1 MDNEFIHESQDIVI
15 GNDCGRFVVSV
26 KVEVGSNDMV
36 TLPVAVWNYGAIV
49 SALIRSRYSE
59 NEVEAIMRNLLG
71 KKMDAENEFEAL
83 NTWCNQCKTRAAYLM
98 NLGEKEYDLVS
109 EEWQER
115 CKATLEK
122 AKKEKLAAILAY
134 DTSDKVNGFILNG
147 MLIPWS
153 KNDPN
158 SPNVEKR
165 MGLRQNIADKVALG
179 EKNIS
184 IWLKGMSFTMPC
196 AQAEVLM
203 RSIENYAYECFNVTA
218 AHKKAVS
225 ELTTIEEVEAYD
237 YKAGYPKMLE
247 MSVE

>member
-1 MDNEFIHESQDIVI
+1 MNENLVNESQDIEI
-15 GNDCGRFVVSV
+15 TYDCGRFVASV
-26 KVEVGSNDMV
+26 KVGMGSDRMV

-49 SALIRSRYSE
+49 SALIRIRYSE
-59 NEVEAIMRNLLG
+59 SEVEAIMRNLLG

-109 EEWQER
+109 EEWRER

-134 DTSDKVNGFILNG
+134 DTSSDVNGFMLNG
-147 MLIPWS
+147 NKVWLDKGTRVGLMNSIQITRDMGQDTTTLWFDGYKLEVRCDMAIMLLS
-153 KNDPN
+153 
-158 SPNVEKR
+158 SLE
-165 MGLRQNIADKVALG
+165 M
-179 EKNIS
+179 
-184 IWLKGMSFTMPC
+184 
-196 AQAEVLM
+196 
-203 RSIENYAYECFNVTA
+203 YAMECFNVTA

-237 YKAGYPKMLE
+237 YKTGYPKQLDINL
-247 MSVE
+247 

>member
-1 MDNEFIHESQDIVI
+1 MNNEFMNEEQDIVI

-26 KVEVGSNDMV
+26 KVGMGSEDMV

-49 SALIRSRYSE
+49 SALIRSRYSQSQ
-59 NEVEAIMRNLLG
+59 VEAIMRNLLG

-122 AKKEKLAAILAY
+122 AKKEKLASILAY
-134 DTSDKVNGFILNG
+134 DTSSDVNGFMLNG
-147 MLIPWS
+147 NKVWLDKETRVGLMNSTQITRDMGHDTTTLWFDGYKLEVRCDMAIMLLS
-153 KNDPN
+153 
-158 SPNVEKR
+158 SLE
-165 MGLRQNIADKVALG
+165 MYAL
-179 EKNIS
+179 
-184 IWLKGMSFTMPC
+184 
-196 AQAEVLM
+196 
-203 RSIENYAYECFNVTA
+203 ECFNVTA

-237 YKAGYPKMLE
+237 YKTGYPKQLDIKL
-247 MSVE
+247 

>member
-1 MDNEFIHESQDIVI
+1 MDNEFESQDIVI

-26 KVEVGSNDMV
+26 KVGMGSEDMV

-49 SALIRSRYSE
+49 SALIRSRYSQS
-59 NEVEAIMRNLLG
+59 EVEAIMRNLLG

-122 AKKEKLAAILAY
+122 AKKEKLASILAY
-134 DTSDKVNGFILNG
+134 DTSSDVNGFMLNG
-147 MLIPWS
+147 NKVWLDKETRVGLMNSTQITRDLGHDTTTLWFDGYKLEVRCDMAIMLLS
-153 KNDPN
+153 
-158 SPNVEKR
+158 SLE
-165 MGLRQNIADKVALG
+165 MYAL
-179 EKNIS
+179 
-184 IWLKGMSFTMPC
+184 
-196 AQAEVLM
+196 
-203 RSIENYAYECFNVTA
+203 ECFNVTA

-237 YKAGYPKMLE
+237 YKTGYPKQLDIKL
-247 MSVE
+247 

>member
-1 MDNEFIHESQDIVI
+1 MNENLVNESQDIEI
-15 GNDCGRFVVSV
+15 TYDCGRFVASV
-26 KVEVGSNDMV
+26 KVGMGSDRMV

-49 SALIRSRYSE
+49 SALIRIRYSE
-59 NEVEAIMRNLLG
+59 SDVEAIMRNLLG

-122 AKKEKLAAILAY
+122 AKKKKLAAILAY
-134 DTSDKVNGFILNG
+134 DTSSDVNGFMLNG
-147 MLIPWS
+147 NKVWLDKETRVGLMNSTQITRDMGKDTTTLWFDGYKLEVRCDMAIMLLS
-153 KNDPN
+153 
-158 SPNVEKR
+158 SLE
-165 MGLRQNIADKVALG
+165 MYAL
-179 EKNIS
+179 
-184 IWLKGMSFTMPC
+184 
-196 AQAEVLM
+196 
-203 RSIENYAYECFNVTA
+203 ECFNVTA

-237 YKAGYPKMLE
+237 YKTGYPKQLDIKL
-247 MSVE
+247 

>member
-1 MDNEFIHESQDIVI
+1 MDNEFMNESQIVI

-26 KVEVGSNDMV
+26 KVGMGSEDMV

-49 SALIRSRYSE
+49 SALIRSRYSQS
-59 NEVEAIMRNLLG
+59 EVEAIMRNLLG

-122 AKKEKLAAILAY
+122 AKKEKLAAILVY
-134 DTSDKVNGFILNG
+134 DTSSDVNGFMLNG
-147 MLIPWS
+147 NKVWLDKETRVGLMNSTKITRDLGHDTTTLWFDGYKLEVRCDMAIMLLS
-153 KNDPN
+153 
-158 SPNVEKR
+158 SLE
-165 MGLRQNIADKVALG
+165 MYAL
-179 EKNIS
+179 
-184 IWLKGMSFTMPC
+184 
-196 AQAEVLM
+196 
-203 RSIENYAYECFNVTA
+203 ECFNVTA

-237 YKAGYPKMLE
+237 YKTGYPKQLDIKL
-247 MSVE
+247 

>member
-1 MDNEFIHESQDIVI
+1 MDNEFMHESQIVI

-26 KVEVGSNDMV
+26 KVGMGSEDMV

-49 SALIRSRYSE
+49 SALIRYKYSE

-71 KKMDAENEFEAL
+71 KKMDAADEFEAL

-134 DTSDKVNGFILNG
+134 DTSSDVNGFMLNG
-147 MLIPWS
+147 NKVWLDKETRVGLMNSTQITRDLGHDTTTFWFDGYKLEVRCDMAIMLLS
-153 KNDPN
+153 
-158 SPNVEKR
+158 SLE
-165 MGLRQNIADKVALG
+165 MYAL
-179 EKNIS
+179 
-184 IWLKGMSFTMPC
+184 
-196 AQAEVLM
+196 
-203 RSIENYAYECFNVTA
+203 ECFNVTA

-237 YKAGYPKMLE
+237 YKTGYPKQLDIKL
-247 MSVE
+247 

>member
-26 KVEVGSNDMV
+26 KVEVGSEDMV

-49 SALIRSRYSE
+49 SALIRYKYSE

-134 DTSDKVNGFILNG
+134 DTSSDVNGFMLNG
-147 MLIPWS
+147 NKVWLDKETRVGLMNSTQITRDMGQDTTTLWFDGYKLEVRCDMAIMLLS
-153 KNDPN
+153 
-158 SPNVEKR
+158 SLE
-165 MGLRQNIADKVALG
+165 MYAL
-179 EKNIS
+179 
-184 IWLKGMSFTMPC
+184 
-196 AQAEVLM
+196 
-203 RSIENYAYECFNVTA
+203 ECFNVTA

-225 ELTTIEEVEAYD
+225 ELTTIEEVDAYD
-237 YKAGYPKMLE
+237 YKTGYPKQLDIKL
-247 MSVE
+247 

>member
-1 MDNEFIHESQDIVI
+1 MKNETDIIVKNHLGRPEMTIKVGMGSEDFIA
-15 GNDCGRFVVSV
+15 
-26 KVEVGSNDMV
+26 
-36 TLPVAVWNYGAIV
+36 LPTAVWNYGAIV
-49 SALIRSRYSE
+49 SALIRYKYSE

-71 KKMDAENEFEAL
+71 KKMDAADEFEAL

-134 DTSDKVNGFILNG
+134 DTSSDVNGFMLNG
-147 MLIPWS
+147 NKVWLDKETRVGLMNSTQITRDLGHDTTTLWFDGYKLEVRCDMAIMLLS
-153 KNDPN
+153 
-158 SPNVEKR
+158 SLE
-165 MGLRQNIADKVALG
+165 MYAL
-179 EKNIS
+179 
-184 IWLKGMSFTMPC
+184 
-196 AQAEVLM
+196 
-203 RSIENYAYECFNVTA
+203 ECFNVTA

-237 YKAGYPKMLE
+237 YKTGYPKQLDIKL
-247 MSVE
+247 

>member
-1 MDNEFIHESQDIVI
+1 MNENLVNESQDIEI
-15 GNDCGRFVVSV
+15 TYDCGRFVASV
-26 KVEVGSNDMV
+26 KVGMGSENMV

-49 SALIRSRYSE
+49 SALIRSRYSQS
-59 NEVEAIMRNLLG
+59 EVEAIMRNLLG
-71 KKMDAENEFEAL
+71 KKMDAADEFEAL

-134 DTSDKVNGFILNG
+134 DTSSDVNGFMLNG
-147 MLIPWS
+147 NKVWLDKETRVGLMNSTQITRDMGQDTTTLWFDGYKFEVRCDMAIMLLS
-153 KNDPN
+153 ML
-158 SPNVEKR
+158 E
-165 MGLRQNIADKVALG
+165 MYAL
-179 EKNIS
+179 
-184 IWLKGMSFTMPC
+184 
-196 AQAEVLM
+196 
-203 RSIENYAYECFNVTA
+203 ECFNVTA

-237 YKAGYPKMLE
+237 YKTGYPKQLDIKL
-247 MSVE
+247 

>member
-1 MDNEFIHESQDIVI
+1 MDNKFMYESQDIVI

-26 KVEVGSNDMV
+26 KVGMGSEDMV

-49 SALIRSRYSE
+49 SALIRYKYSE

-71 KKMDAENEFEAL
+71 KKMDAADEFEAL
-83 NTWCNQCKTRAAYLM
+83 TEWCNQCKTRAAYLM

-122 AKKEKLAAILAY
+122 AKKEKLASILAY
-134 DTSDKVNGFILNG
+134 DTSSDVNGFMLNG
-147 MLIPWS
+147 NKVWLDKETRVGLMNSTRITRDMGQDTTTLWFDGYKLEVRCDMAIMLLS
-153 KNDPN
+153 
-158 SPNVEKR
+158 SLE
-165 MGLRQNIADKVALG
+165 MYAL
-179 EKNIS
+179 
-184 IWLKGMSFTMPC
+184 
-196 AQAEVLM
+196 
-203 RSIENYAYECFNVTA
+203 ECFNVTA

-237 YKAGYPKMLE
+237 YKTGYPKQLDIKL
-247 MSVE
+247 

>member
-1 MDNEFIHESQDIVI
+1 MDNEFIHEEQDIVI

-26 KVEVGSNDMV
+26 KVGMGSEDMV

-49 SALIRSRYSE
+49 SALIRYKYSE
-59 NEVEAIMRNLLG
+59 SEVEAIMRNLLG
-71 KKMDAENEFEAL
+71 KKMDAADEFEAL
-83 NTWCNQCKTRAAYLM
+83 TEWCNQCKTRAAYLM

-134 DTSDKVNGFILNG
+134 DTSSDVNGFMLNG
-147 MLIPWS
+147 NKVWLDKETRVGLMNSTQITRDLGHDTTTLWFDGYKLEVRCDMAIMLLS
-153 KNDPN
+153 
-158 SPNVEKR
+158 SLE
-165 MGLRQNIADKVALG
+165 MYAL
-179 EKNIS
+179 
-184 IWLKGMSFTMPC
+184 
-196 AQAEVLM
+196 
-203 RSIENYAYECFNVTA
+203 ECFNVTA

-237 YKAGYPKMLE
+237 YKTGYPKQLDIKL
-247 MSVE
+247 

>member
-1 MDNEFIHESQDIVI
+1 MNENLVNESQDIEI
-15 GNDCGRFVVSV
+15 TYDCGRFVASV
-26 KVEVGSNDMV
+26 KVGMGSDRMV

-49 SALIRSRYSE
+49 SALIRSRYSQS
-59 NEVEAIMRNLLG
+59 EVESIMRNLLG

-109 EEWQER
+109 EEWRER

-134 DTSDKVNGFILNG
+134 DTSSDVNGFMLNG
-147 MLIPWS
+147 NKVWLDKGTRVGLMNSIQITRDMGQDTTTLWFDGYKLEVRCDMAIMLLS
-153 KNDPN
+153 
-158 SPNVEKR
+158 SLE
-165 MGLRQNIADKVALG
+165 MYAL
-179 EKNIS
+179 
-184 IWLKGMSFTMPC
+184 
-196 AQAEVLM
+196 
-203 RSIENYAYECFNVTA
+203 ECFNVTA

-237 YKAGYPKMLE
+237 YKTGYPKQLDINL
-247 MSVE
+247 